1 MILSLPKSEW
11 SGVLVRALW
20 PTLERCMAGRRHSVE
35 HEETWLILAGFL
47 LRPGFGAAMDDAR
60 IDGLW
65 RLRSQGL
72 FFPGKRTRLQEYI
85 LWRRVAGGLSQERQE
100 KVLAGEID
108 KLRQQKNPPA
118 ELVRLAG
125 SLERLGPEIKAEL
138 VDRFI
143 TAAVELMRARS
154 HVAPHLNALG
164 LLLNRTPLYAGPE
177 TVVSPELVE
186 RAWRAFEGFDWTDPE
201 LAEMQTLFLR
211 AARVVDDR
219 TVDVPRGLR
228 ERIANKLETLGAAAQ
243 RTARLRAFVP
253 LERAERLGLYGEA
266 LPPGLILREDRGQ
279 RADVAQ

>member
-1 MILSLPKSEW
+1 MAPG
-11 SGVLVRALW
+11 SGR
-20 PTLERCMAGRRHSVE
+20 SV
-35 HEETWLILAGFL
+35 A
-47 LRPGFGAAMDDAR
+47 
-60 IDGLW
+60 
-65 RLRSQGL
+65 
-72 FFPGKRTRLQEYI
+72 
-85 LWRRVAGGLSQERQE
+85 ERQE
-100 KVLAGEID
+100 KVLASEID

-154 HVAPHLNALG
+154 HVAPHLAALG

-186 RAWRAFEGFDWTDPE
+186 RAWHAFEGFDWADPE

-228 ERIANKLETLGAAAQ
+228 ERIANKLENSGRRRAADGPVARFRAAGARRAPRPLRRGAST
-243 RTARLRAFVP
+243 RPDPARGSGPTGGRRP
-253 LERAERLGLYGEA
+253 MTRRLA
-266 LPPGLILREDRGQ
+266 
-279 RADVAQ
+279 